1 MQIYRNIAIYKTFT
15 YKKYRSIAI
24 FNIYI
29 EYMDKQEIN
38 NGFIERLEQL
48 MEYKSLNQSSL
59 SKEIGFSY
67 STVNKYCNKKSNTID
82 FELIYRLVSHFS
94 DIDTNWLIQGKG
106 EMIIGSEQSN
116 TSSGTTPIYDR
127 ETALIDTIAMQ
138 QETIHSLKEKIKT
151 LEAELIIAKSQNK
164 KIS

>member
-1 MQIYRNIAIYKTFT
+1 
-15 YKKYRSIAI
+15 
-24 FNIYI
+24 
-29 EYMDKQEIN
+29 
-38 NGFIERLEQL
+38 
-48 MEYKSLNQSSL
+48 
-59 SKEIGFSY
+59 
-67 STVNKYCNKKSNTID
+67 
-82 FELIYRLVSHFS
+82 
-94 DIDTNWLIQGKG
+94 
-106 EMIIGSEQSN
+106 MIIGSEQSN